1 MSMPQQPLSP
11 TKLLALIMGALALW
25 GVYVAIGAYL
35 YNRNPWRPLIVLA
48 SVGIF
53 LGIWMLLLW
62 GQSRRQRKS

>member
-1 MSMPQQPLSP
+1 MPDRQQPLSP

-25 GVYVAIGAYL
+25 GVYIAIGSYL